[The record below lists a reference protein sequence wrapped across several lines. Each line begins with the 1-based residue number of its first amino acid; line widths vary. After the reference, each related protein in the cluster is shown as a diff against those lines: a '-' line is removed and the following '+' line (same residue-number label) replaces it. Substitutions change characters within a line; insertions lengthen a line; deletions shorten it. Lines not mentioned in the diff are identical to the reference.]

1 MSDLRPFLEREARRI
16 RSRPDALDAVRRRA
30 GRRRITRRIAAG
42 AVALAL
48 AGGGLGLAYAAF
60 RSDRDALPGTGPIPG
75 PTPTA
80 DAVVS
85 GVIIGNQSSA
95 DSGAVFA
102 RALLAGEGQ
111 PTELMLLPEGDGDF
125 TTIHCH
131 PTREDDAVALRDRF
145 FPGAEL
151 RPRIDPETILV
162 SIGDDFIENNAATYD
177 HFILVQDFM
186 RRRVEGARADFLLA
200 TDAATAYHA
209 GTGGLS
215 LYGYANVKTFTTET
229 LRRSEDETIAEVVFF
244 GTDPETPIAGETLTV
259 GDQEPEDGTPEIL
272 AAHLSIPPPPATT
285 DDVMAFV
292 EDFLQA
298 RSEGSGAGTYLGED
312 ARRAYAS
319 HENGLDLLGY
329 ATGETKSRLVMY
341 DRLSPTRHRVVVR
354 FAASESS
361 AAPAV
366 WETLLVGWRPEG
378 ILVVLDAERGRP
390 A

>member
-16 RSRPDALDAVRRRA
+16 RSGTDALDAVRRRA
-30 GRRRITRRIAAG
+30 GRRRTTRRLVAG
-42 AVALAL
+42 VVALAL

-75 PTPTA
+75 PSPSA
-80 DAVVS
+80 DAIIT
-85 GVIIGNQSSA
+85 GVIIGDQSSA
-95 DSGAVFA
+95 DGGAVFA
-102 RALLAGEGQ
+102 RALLAGQGQ
-111 PTELMLLPEGDGDF
+111 PTEPMLLPEGDGDI

-151 RPRIDPETILV
+151 RPRIDPKTILV
-162 SIGDDFIENNAATYD
+162 SIGDDFIENNAAMYD
-177 HFILVQDFM
+177 HFVVVQDFM
-186 RRRVEGARADFLLA
+186 RRRVQGIRADTLLA

-215 LYGYANVKTFTTET
+215 LYGYAEGKAFTTQT
-229 LRRSEDETIAEVVFF
+229 LRGSEDDTVAKVVIF
-244 GTDPETPIAGETLTV
+244 GADPGTPIAGETLTV

-272 AAHLSIPPPPATT
+272 TARLSIPPPPATP
-285 DDVMAFV
+285 DDVRAFV
-292 EDFLQA
+292 KDFLQA
-298 RSEGSGAGTYLGED
+298 RRQRSGAGTYLGED
-312 ARRAYAS
+312 AREAYAS

-329 ATGETKSRLVMY
+329 AAGEGKGHVVIY

-354 FAASESS
+354 FVSESS

-366 WETLLVGWRPEG
+366 SETLLIGWRPEG
-378 ILVVLDAERGRP
+378 ILLVLDAERGRP
-390 A
+390 V